1 MSSESEQSLLPKERL
16 VGQEIILIA
25 ALAES
30 NRVIG
35 RELELPWHIPEDL
48 KRFKRLTLGKPLVMG
63 RTTYRAIIEQFGA
76 PLKNRRTVVLS
87 SRGAVDGLE
96 GVETYKSIPEAL
108 KGLADEPE
116 IYIGGGGGVYAQFIP
131 IATKMELTLIE
142 GDYEGDTYFPSF
154 EDLVGDVFEV
164 ADEEQREGYR
174 FVTYVQK
181 NRGTASRDK
190 P

>member
-1 MSSESEQSLLPKERL
+1 MSSASNRHDLPE
-16 VGQEIILIA
+16 GQEIILIA

-96 GVETYKSIPEAL
+96 GVETYRSINEAL
-108 KGLADEPE
+108 ENLADCPV
-116 IYIGGGGGVYAQFIP
+116 IYIGGGGGVYEQFLP
-131 IATKMELTLIE
+131 FATKMELTLIE
-142 GDYEGDTYFPSF
+142 GEFEGDTYFPAF
-154 EDLVGDVFEV
+154 EHYVGNEFEIIS
-164 ADEEQREGYR
+164 EEQREGFR
-174 FVTYVQK
+174 FVTYGRVD
-181 NRGTASRDK
+181 G
-190 P
+190 